1 METSYLSPPNNLY
14 ELLYDIVMAG
24 NTPVIAH
31 PERYLYM
38 NHADFHKLKDND
50 CLLQLNLLS
59 LAGYH
64 GKQAL
69 KNAEYLL
76 EEGMYDLSGTD
87 LHHLGTFKKWIG
99 ALKVTDKQLDR
110 LCRLCFR

>member
-69 KNAEYLL
+69 KKCGVLA
-76 EEGMYDLSGTD
+76 GGG
-87 LHHLGTFKKWIG
+87 H
-99 ALKVTDKQLDR
+99 V
-110 LCRLCFR
+110 